1 MRNEKGQYSS
11 PEDKQISSEMEEL
24 LGLYLS
30 SLQQQKTGTKEST
43 VETRAREVRYW
54 LAFCESNDIDPL
66 AATTED
72 VKGYIQVNND
82 LADTTIGS
90 YYRSVQSFYSIVEN
104 DAAEDRLEL
113 VNGHPCRDRRTI
125 NLKEDYDIHENK
137 AEYKLQHDLAA
148 QEIDGTR
155 TGSSDILALKP
166 EQIESLFDHVPGKTP
181 GAKLRNEIAVRLN
194 WYTGCRSVE
203 LSRLSIENIDWE
215 ECSINVQSAK
225 LNVKEHSGLIR
236 RDVYFPESFRFQL
249 RRWCER
255 VRHSF
260 SSAAE
265 PNSGN
270 ILVTTHSNEMP
281 GPQINDVVK
290 QAAKNAGIQRPLRPA
305 NPSPDDE
312 IKEWFVTTH
321 RIRRSAISHWVNDC
335 EFLDLHQIRRIAGHA
350 RIEQT
355 MEYVEDDDSQI
366 ASDYQKAMNQSS
378 V

>member
-1 MRNEKGQYSS
+1 MRNEKGQYTS
-11 PEDKQISSEMEEL
+11 PEDKQISPEMEEL
-24 LGLYLS
+24 LGLYLT
-30 SLQQQKTGTKEST
+30 SLQQQKSRTKEST
-43 VETRAREVRYW
+43 IETRRREVRYW

-66 AATTED
+66 AATTDD
-72 VKGYIQVNND
+72 VKGYIQVNTH

-113 VNGHPCRDRRTI
+113 VNGHPCKDRHTI
-125 NLKEDYDIHENK
+125 NLKEDYDIHEDK

-148 QEIDGTR
+148 QDIDGAR
-155 TGSSDILALKP
+155 EGSSDILALKP
-166 EQIESLFDHVPGKTP
+166 QQVESLFDNVPGKTP
-181 GAKLRNEIAVRLN
+181 GSKLRNEVAVRLN

-203 LSRLSIENIDWE
+203 LSRLSIDNIDWD
-215 ECSINVQSAK
+215 ECSIDVQSAK

-236 RDVYFPESFRFQL
+236 REVYFPEEFRFTL
-249 RRWCER
+249 KRWCER

-265 PNSGN
+265 PNSGK
-270 ILVTTHSNEMP
+270 ILVTTHNAEMP

-290 QAAKNAGIQRPLRPA
+290 KAAKNAGVQRPLRPA
-305 NPSPDDE
+305 NPGPNDE

-335 EFLDLHQIRRIAGHA
+335 ESLGLHQVRRIAGHA

-355 MEYVEDDDSQI
+355 MDYVEDDDDQI
-366 ASDYQKAMNQSS
+366 ASDYQRAMQ
-378 V
+378 